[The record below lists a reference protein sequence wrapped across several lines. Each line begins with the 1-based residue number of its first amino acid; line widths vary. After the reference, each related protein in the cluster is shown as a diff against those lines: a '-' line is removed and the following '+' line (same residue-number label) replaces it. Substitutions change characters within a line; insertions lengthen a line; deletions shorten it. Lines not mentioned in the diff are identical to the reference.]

1 MECVMLELQMDGKNL
16 SFELEVKDLYRLNC
30 MRFVLQRPDR
40 ILSVCILKGLLIL
53 RTEDRDFRNGAHQ
66 APFEKDNRQTNNLD
80 AYDWDGNHL
89 WNIGEIVGDI
99 KMEIR
104 GCTLATRQALVDSGV
119 LGRDV
124 SCSEDLL
131 QCYAGGFLYTVDPFS
146 KTVLSKKSGVR

>member
-53 RTEDRDFRNGAHQ
+53 RTEDRDFRNGALQ

-89 WNIGEIVGDI
+89 WNIGEIVG
-99 KMEIR
+99 
-104 GCTLATRQALVDSGV
+104 TLKWRFA
-119 LGRDV
+119 
-124 SCSEDLL
+124 
-131 QCYAGGFLYTVDPFS
+131 
-146 KTVLSKKSGVR
+146 GVRLQPGRSWWIPAF